1 MNILNTGIYIRVS
14 TEEQAKF
21 GYSIKAQKE
30 KLLNYALI
38 KEWKIYDIYIDEGL
52 SGKDLNRPKIIKL
65 LKDIEDNKVN
75 NVLVFKIDRLTR
87 STKDL
92 INLIEFFQKK
102 NCEFNSLTE
111 SIDTSSPTGRMFIK
125 IIGLF
130 AEFERETI
138 AERIK
143 LGLERKVKEGYS
155 ICSSTVSY
163 GYMKE
168 KGNNIQKINKEE
180 SYIVKKIYKEYLN
193 GKSIKEI
200 KNELITK
207 NIKTKK
213 DKEWTNKTIRDI
225 LKNPNYIGK
234 VRYGLNNKKYFEKEG
249 KHRAIISKS
258 DYISVNNL
266 LKNEL
271 RTNKDA
277 YYSNKII
284 CMCNKRLSTKRIYIK
299 NKCYINYICNNKDCL
314 FKMISHIKL
323 DKYLKIKD
331 LSTNNKYIYVQS
343 NIYKIAIVSLKK
355 DKLIVYKNV
364 NIINNNFTLIKK

>member
-1 MNILNTGIYIRVS
+1 MTILNTGIYIRVS

-21 GYSIKAQKE
+21 GYSINAQKE
-30 KLLNYALI
+30 KLSNYARI

-52 SGKDLNRPKIIKL
+52 SGKNLNRPKIIKL
-65 LKDIEDNKVN
+65 LKDIEDKNVN

-163 GYMKE
+163 GYIKE
-168 KGNNIQKINKEE
+168 KGNNIQKINKIEA
-180 SYIVKKIYKEYLN
+180 YVVKKIYQDYLN

-200 KNELITK
+200 KSELINK
-207 NIKTKK
+207 KIKTKK
-213 DKEWTNKTIRDI
+213 DKEWTNKTIKDI

-234 VRYGLNNKKYFEKEG
+234 VRYGLNNKNYFEKEG
-249 KHRAIISKS
+249 KHKAIISKS

-271 RTNKDA
+271 RTKKDA

-284 CMCNKRLSTKRIYIK
+284 CMCNKKMSTKRIYNK
-299 NKCYINYICNNKDCL
+299 NKCYINYICNNNNCL
-314 FKMISHIKL
+314 FKMISHINL

-331 LSTNNKYIYVQS
+331 LSTNNKYIFVQN

-355 DKLIVYKNV
+355 DKIVVYKNV
-364 NIINNNFTLIKK
+364 NLINNDFTLNKK

>member
-14 TEEQAKF
+14 TDEQAKF

-180 SYIVKKIYKEYLN
+180 SYIVKKIYKDYLN

-200 KNELITK
+200 KNELITR

-213 DKEWTNKTIRDI
+213 DKKWTNKTIRDI

-299 NKCYINYICNNKDCL
+299 NKCYINYICNNKDCF

-331 LSTNNKYIYVQS
+331 LSTNNKYIYVQN
-343 NIYKIAIVSLKK
+343 NIYKIAIISLKK

-364 NIINNNFTLIKK
+364 NIINNNFTLAKK

>member
-52 SGKDLNRPKIIKL
+52 SGKDLNRPKIMKL

-331 LSTNNKYIYVQS
+331 LSTNNKYIYVQN
-343 NIYKIAIVSLKK
+343 NIYKIAIISLKK
-355 DKLIVYKNV
+355 DKLIMYKNV
-364 NIINNNFTLIKK
+364 NIINNNFTLVKK

>member
-1 MNILNTGIYIRVS
+1 MTILNTGIYIRVS

-21 GYSIKAQKE
+21 GYSINAQKE
-30 KLLNYALI
+30 KLTNYALI
-38 KEWKIYDIYIDEGL
+38 KEWQIYDIYIDEGL
-52 SGKDLNRPKIIKL
+52 SGKDLNRPMIIKL
-65 LKDIEDNKVN
+65 LKDIKENKVN

-92 INLIEFFQKK
+92 ITLIEFFQKK
-102 NCEFNSLTE
+102 HCEFNSLTE

-163 GYMKE
+163 GYKKE
-168 KGNNIQKINKEE
+168 KGNNIQKIDEKE
-180 SYIVKKIYKEYLN
+180 SFIVKKIYKDYLK
-193 GKSIKEI
+193 GKTIKEI
-200 KNELITK
+200 KNDLINH

-213 DKEWTNKTIRDI
+213 NRNWTNKTVKDI
-225 LKNPNYIGK
+225 LMNPNYIGN
-234 VRYGLNNKKYFEKEG
+234 VRYGINNKNYFEKEG
-249 KHRAIISKS
+249 KHEAIISKE
-258 DYISVNNL
+258 DYITVNNL
-266 LKNEL
+266 LKEEL
-271 RTNKDA
+271 RTKKDA
-277 YYSNKII
+277 YYSNKLI
-284 CMCNKRLSTKRIYIK
+284 CMCNKKLSTKRIYVN
-299 NKCYINYICNNKDCL
+299 NKCYINYICRNLNCS

-331 LSTNNKYIYVQS
+331 YSINNKYSFVQN
-343 NIYKIAIVSLKK
+343 NIYKIAIVSKKK
-355 DKLIVYKNV
+355 DILIVYNNV
-364 NIINNNFTLIKK
+364 KQPNNNFTLYKK

>member
-52 SGKDLNRPKIIKL
+52 SGKDLNRPKIMKL

-249 KHRAIISKS
+249 KHKAIISKS

-331 LSTNNKYIYVQS
+331 LSTNNKYIYVQN

-364 NIINNNFTLIKK
+364 NITNNNFTLTKK

>member
-180 SYIVKKIYKEYLN
+180 SYIVKKIYKDYLN

-200 KNELITK
+200 KNELITR

-331 LSTNNKYIYVQS
+331 LSTNNKYIYVQN

-364 NIINNNFTLIKK
+364 NRINNNFTLAKK

>member
-1 MNILNTGIYIRVS
+1 MNILNTGVYIRVS

-213 DKEWTNKTIRDI
+213 GKEWTNKTIRDI

-299 NKCYINYICNNKDCL
+299 KKCYINYICNNKDCL

-331 LSTNNKYIYVQS
+331 LSTNNKYFYVQN

-355 DKLIVYKNV
+355 NKLIVYKNV
-364 NIINNNFTLIKK
+364 NIINNNFTLVKK